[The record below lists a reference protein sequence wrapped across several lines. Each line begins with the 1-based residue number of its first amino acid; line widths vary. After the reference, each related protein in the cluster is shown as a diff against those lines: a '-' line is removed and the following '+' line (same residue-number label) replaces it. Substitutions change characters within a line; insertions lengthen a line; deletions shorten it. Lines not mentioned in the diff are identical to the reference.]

1 MNNRT
6 VICWREDS
14 CQQLLTVWR
23 KNGLSAVKLC
33 AQTKNGDE
41 MSGYHR
47 FCFSPRLALRLAGLQ
62 VHQRQRTGSPGKA
75 FTPRPGKK
83 GRLLP

>member
-1 MNNRT
+1 MNDRT

-33 AQTKNGDE
+33 TQRKNDDE

-47 FCFSPRLALRLAGLQ
+47 FCFSPRLALRVAGLQ
-62 VHQRQRTGSPGKA
+62 VTAFCETVARLKRSRRKPGM
-75 FTPRPGKK
+75 
-83 GRLLP
+83 L

>member
-33 AQTKNGDE
+33 AQREK
-41 MSGYHR
+41 MAMKHR
-47 FCFSPRLALRLAGLQ
+47 SSSPLLFSPDCAAHRRETSDSLLWS
-62 VHQRQRTGSPGKA
+62 GSPAKA
-75 FTPRPGKK
+75 FKPQAGNA
-83 GRLLP
+83 